1 MITPHTFIL
10 WKIELIYIARWH
22 SDKESAC
29 QCRKTQVWSLVRE
42 DPLEEEMATHSVFLP
57 GKSHGWR
64 SLTGYSPWDC
74 RVGHNWV
81 TNSSLCLIANKIFIH
96 PKKDVCVHIYTEC
109 VYIYIYIYIK
119 FYTSSIQKCLKNK
132 VNIYMGLPDW
142 TITILVQ
149 YLILS
154 IYTYTH
160 AFYIYTHTFF
170 CSNIVDIIIS
180 QHMSS

>member
-1 MITPHTFIL
+1 MITRHTFIV
-10 WKIELIYIARWH
+10 WKIQLIYIARWH

-29 QCRKTQVWSLVRE
+29 QCRKTQVWSLIRE
-42 DPLEEEMATHSVFLP
+42 DPLEEEMATDSSILAWKIP
-57 GKSHGWR
+57 WMKKSDRLQSMGLQR
-64 SLTGYSPWDC
+64 L
-74 RVGHNWV
+74 RHNWV

-96 PKKDVCVHIYTEC
+96 PKKTCVCTYIQSVYTH
-109 VYIYIYIYIK
+109 IYIYIK
-119 FYTSSIQKCLKNK
+119 FYMSSIQKCLKNK

-142 TITILVQ
+142 TITILSQ

-154 IYTYTH
+154 IYTYAH

>member
-109 VYIYIYIYIK
+109 VYIYIYIYIYK
-119 FYTSSIQKCLKNK
+119 VLYVKYTKMFKKQSEHLYGASRLNNYHPC
-132 VNIYMGLPDW
+132 
-142 TITILVQ
+142 TIFDSL
-149 YLILS
+149 
-154 IYTYTH
+154 
-160 AFYIYTHTFF
+160 YIYIHTCILHIHTHIFLL
-170 CSNIVDIIIS
+170 
-180 QHMSS
+180 